1 MNISKA
7 KRIVKK
13 VFGNDSWMVK
23 VTETPSGRIRVK
35 LMDGMF
41 LDSVIVS
48 VNDKNAVE
56 RIENLYLDNAGINEL
71 YFQDMVE
78 YNDV

>member
-1 MNISKA
+1 
-7 KRIVKK
+7 
-13 VFGNDSWMVK
+13 MVK

>member
-35 LMDGMF
+35 FMDGMF
-41 LDSVIVS
+41 LDSVIV
-48 VNDKNAVE
+48 NDKNAIE

-71 YFQDMVE
+71 YFQDMV
-78 YNDV
+78 DV